1 MKNLWLPLAALVMLF
16 VCQRS
21 TLAQSGL
28 RESLERLDR
37 NQNGEIEPSEITPL
51 SRPYLER
58 IAGSRNL
65 SLDRPNGIDKLQ
77 EAARIYYALKNGVSG
92 NRIDPSDKSTVT
104 QFGAIAGE
112 PLVPEFGLADIK
124 FPYTQVDLDEA
135 DDSLRRSDRNRDGYI
150 DREEAARSEWRYR
163 DPFDEDADQDNRLS
177 RLELAQR
184 YARRRLLEGTKNE
197 LVQKVRRVGSGV
209 QPVTPVGRD
218 SQFND
223 SRSWMR
229 GGSRYYLTASV
240 MERFDL
246 NRNGRLEPNESA
258 KLGFPVGRIDID
270 RDGVLSRDEMFAF
283 LSEWQDEVGDDSE
296 GLPTWFFER
305 DLNRDD
311 QVEMAEFTDE
321 WTDELL
327 EQFAALDMNED
338 GILTSLEVAQSKA
351 MMGGSYSNMEAE
363 VLPPRK
369 TIISE
374 IVVDDNFLIGDL
386 NVELTITHTYVSH
399 LDAYL
404 TGPDGQRI
412 ELFTEVG
419 GSDDHFEQTIFD
431 DQASTPITKARAP
444 FSGAHLPEAIL
455 KGQPSLNYF
464 KGKSVQGV
472 WQLVVSGTRSERF
485 GMLHSWGLRV
495 RPEGDT
501 LAVAETPISPDS
513 TSAPPTNASD
523 LTSYAPASGRSDK
536 KEQREDRD
544 SRKSIE
550 AMPQAGFDGPDSSRK
565 ALKGDRS
572 EAEVENY
579 KRELKEKYL
588 RMLESKKVSG
598 GKQGKFD

>member
-1 MKNLWLPLAALVMLF
+1 MTSRWLPLAVLVMLF
-16 VCQRS
+16 VCHS
-21 TLAQSGL
+21 TTLAQSGL

-58 IAGSRNL
+58 IAESRRM

-77 EAARIYYALKNGVSG
+77 EAARIYYALKNGVAG
-92 NRIDPSDKSTVT
+92 NRIDPGDKSTVT
-104 QFGAIAGE
+104 QFGAMDDE
-112 PLVPEFGLADIK
+112 PLVPEFGLAEIK
-124 FPYTQVDLDEA
+124 FPYNQEDLDEA
-135 DDSLRRSDRNRDGYI
+135 DQTLRRSDRNRDGYI
-150 DREEAARSEWRYR
+150 DREEAARAEWRYR
-163 DPFDEDADQDNRLS
+163 DPFDEDFDQDNRLS
-177 RLELAQR
+177 RLELGQR
-184 YARRRLLEGTKNE
+184 YARRRLLEGSKDE
-197 LVQKVRRVGSGV
+197 LIQKVRRVGNGIR
-209 QPVTPVGRD
+209 PVTPVGRD
-218 SQFND
+218 SQSND
-223 SRSWMR
+223 PRSWMR

-246 NRNGRLEPNESA
+246 DRNGRLEPNESA
-258 KLGFPVGRIDID
+258 KLGFPVGRIDIN

-311 QVEMAEFTDE
+311 QVEMAEFTEE

-327 EQFAALDMNED
+327 EQFVALDMNED

-374 IVVDDNFLIGDL
+374 IVIEDNFLIGDL

-404 TGPDGQRI
+404 TGPDGQRV

-419 GSDDHFEQTIFD
+419 GSDDHFEQTVFD
-431 DQASTPITKARAP
+431 DQASIPITKARAP
-444 FSGAHLPEAIL
+444 FKGPHLPEAIL

-472 WQLVVSGTRSERF
+472 WQLVISGTRSERF
-485 GMLHSWGLRV
+485 GMLHSWGLRI

-501 LAVAETPISPDS
+501 LAAAAA
-513 TSAPPTNASD
+513 SAPPDETSPNPTSPME
-523 LTSYAPASGRSDK
+523 LTSSLPSSARSEK
-536 KEQREDRD
+536 KEYREDRET
-544 SRKSIE
+544 RKSLE
-550 AMPQAGFDGPDSSRK
+550 AMSQSDFDFAESSRK
-565 ALKGDRS
+565 ASKGDKS
-572 EAEVENY
+572 AADTENY
-579 KRELKEKYL
+579 KRELKEKYIK
-588 RMLESKKVSG
+588 MLESKKLSG
-598 GKQGKFD
+598 DKKDKLE